1 MTHLS
6 PAQINVAFGKVFVA
20 PRVIDGCSKVR
31 FCGVF
36 PSGNV
41 GVKRP
46 TDPESFGPIA
56 ISPAQAEPL
65 LAAIGRRFTAR
76 GFRAVASLD
85 SVAPAKV

>member
-6 PAQINVAFGKVFVA
+6 PAQINAAHGRVFTA
-20 PRVIDGCSKVR
+20 PRVIDGCSDVR

-46 TDPESFGPIA
+46 TDPECFGPITVSA
-56 ISPAQAEPL
+56 AQAEPL
-65 LAAIGRRFTAR
+65 LAAIGQRFNAR
-76 GFRAVASLD
+76 GFTAVHRSEGL
-85 SVAPAKV
+85 VPAK